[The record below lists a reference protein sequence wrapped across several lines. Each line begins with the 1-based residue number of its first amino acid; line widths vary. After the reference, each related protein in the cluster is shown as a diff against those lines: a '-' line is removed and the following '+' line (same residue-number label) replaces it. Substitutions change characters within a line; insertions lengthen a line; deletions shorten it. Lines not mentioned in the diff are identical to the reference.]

1 MTEESELDAILSQ
14 LRDAEAAGE
23 SSEVLSDIRRRI
35 TVAANDEARALEAER
50 AAGACAARAGFMED
64 GGRIMY
70 IEDKSN
76 GLSGPGRIGRVTF
89 SKTGK
94 SVYYAGRTFQSL
106 GGQGYKANY
115 FDVETGAKFW
125 ISGCKKHGGDRLYG
139 GVIEIDEDIREEYWV
154 SVRRMPG
161 CKHLKV
167 IRQ

>member
-1 MTEESELDAILSQ
+1 
-14 LRDAEAAGE
+14 
-23 SSEVLSDIRRRI
+23 
-35 TVAANDEARALEAER
+35 
-50 AAGACAARAGFMED
+50 
-64 GGRIMY
+64 MY

-106 GGQGYKANY
+106 KGQGFKANY
-115 FDVETGAKFW
+115 FDVETGEEFW

-139 GVIEIDEDIREEYWV
+139 GVIEIDEDVREEYWM
-154 SVRRMPG
+154 SIRGMPE

-167 IRQ
+167 IKE